1 MKINKTSP
9 EKHPFLQITA
19 DISHPPKTL
28 YYIGNL
34 PTERHPTLAIV
45 GTRKPT
51 AYGREVTTRL
61 AGELAKRGVI
71 IVSGLALGVDGIAHQ
86 ATVEAGGVAIAV
98 LGNPL
103 PDIRPATNRQL
114 AAKILA
120 NNGAIISEYGPD
132 DNYTVGKWSF
142 LERNRIVAGLSDAI
156 LITEASTHSGTLNT
170 AARALEQGKEVFVVP
185 GNITSPSSQGC
196 NELIKQGAHLATSAD
211 DIIEIIAPSTRV
223 AQTSLPLGANQLES
237 DIIALLARG
246 ERDGEIIQQTT
257 AADPSEFNVALTML
271 EINGAIKSLGAN
283 QWTLR

>member
-34 PTERHPTLAIV
+34 PAERRPTLAIV

-61 AGELAKRGVI
+61 AGELAKRGII

-86 ATVEAGGVAIAV
+86 ATVEAGGIAIAI

-196 NELIKQGAHLATSAD
+196 NELIKQGAHLVTSAD
-211 DIIEIIAPSTRV
+211 DIIEIIAPSARAT
-223 AQTSLPLGANQLES
+223 QTGLPLGANQLES
-237 DIIALLARG
+237 DIIMLLARG
-246 ERDGEIIQQTT
+246 ERDGEVIQQTI